1 MRLTTAQT
9 DRACGAVLATA
20 AGDALG
26 AGYEFG
32 AGPGPEGPQ
41 MIGGGLGGFAKGEWT
56 DDTTM
61 AWCVLDVAA
70 KGVDLRSVEALTEI
84 SRRFRAWYESGPA
97 DIGIQTGRCSP
108 RRVLTRRVRR

>member
-32 AGPGPEGPQ
+32 AGPGPDGPQ

-56 DDTTM
+56 DGL
-61 AWCVLDVAA
+61 VRGDVAA
-70 KGVDLRSVEALTEI
+70 KGVDLRSAEALTEI
-84 SRRFRAWYESGPA
+84 SRHLGLLKVR
-97 DIGIQTGRCSP
+97 
-108 RRVLTRRVRR
+108 LTP